1 MDDVKKVGFIKWI
14 LLAALVL
21 GSGYYLIPILTT
33 IVWGAVELAIGIGAA
48 IALIYLA
55 PAFCETFAS
64 LGYRL
69 WELAI
74 RSDPLARLRRD
85 QEASAKEI
93 ENYESD
99 IAAASCSIDEVK
111 SVVKKQAALISKEKM
126 EEYQDQL
133 KAMLEAKVELISRR
147 DEMISAHTEFSKAIE
162 MADAEYKVGRSFS
175 SAAKAFSFKS
185 KSGAK
190 SRGAQV
196 ALEEV
201 KRQLSTSHQKLQ
213 IAMSRPKLI
222 TSSKKE

>member
-21 GSGYYLIPILTT
+21 GGGYYLIPILTT
-33 IVWGAVELAIGIGAA
+33 IVWGAVELAIGVGVGL
-48 IALIYLA
+48 ALIYLA
-55 PAFCETFAS
+55 PAFCETVAS

-69 WELAI
+69 WELVI
-74 RSDPLARLRRD
+74 RADPLARLRRD

-99 IAAASCSIDEVK
+99 ISNASASIDEVK
-111 SVVKKQAALISKEKM
+111 SVINKQAALVSKEKM
-126 EEYQDQL
+126 QDFREQL
-133 KAMLEAKVELISRR
+133 NSMLEAKKELISRR
-147 DEMISAHTEFSKAIE
+147 DEMLVAYDEFTKAIE

-213 IAMSRPKLI
+213 LAMSRPKLI

>member
-1 MDDVKKVGFIKWI
+1 MDNAKKIGIIKWI

-21 GSGYYLIPILTT
+21 GGAYFLVPILTT
-33 IVWGAVELAIGIGAA
+33 IVWGSIELAIGVGVGL
-48 IALIYLA
+48 ALIYLA
-55 PAFCETFAS
+55 PAFCETLAS

-74 RSDPLARLRRD
+74 RADPLARLRRD

-93 ENYESD
+93 ENYETD
-99 IAAASCSIDEVK
+99 ISNASASIDEVK

-126 EEYQDQL
+126 DDYQEQL
-133 KAMLEAKVELISRR
+133 NFMVEAKKELISRR
-147 DEMISAHTEFSKAIE
+147 DEMVAAYGEFSKAIE

-185 KSGAK
+185 KTGSK

-196 ALEEV
+196 AFEEV
-201 KRQLSTSHQKLQ
+201 QKQLSASHEKLQ
-213 IAMSRPKLI
+213 LAMSRPKLL
-222 TSSKKE
+222 TQPRKE